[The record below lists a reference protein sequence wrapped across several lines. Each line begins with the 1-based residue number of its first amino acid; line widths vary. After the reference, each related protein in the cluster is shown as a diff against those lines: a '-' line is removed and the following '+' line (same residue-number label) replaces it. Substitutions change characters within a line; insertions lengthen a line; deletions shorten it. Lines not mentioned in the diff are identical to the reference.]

1 MLEDLITRLKKYPR
15 DEVSYKSGVSRG
27 TLDRLLSGEN
37 TNPTI
42 KTVGKLN
49 DYLEKKE
56 NELSSKGEQA

>member
-1 MLEDLITRLKKYPR
+1 MLENLITRLKKHPR

-56 NELSSKGEQA
+56 NELPSKGEQA